1 MGPDVNPRDHY
12 GIDLELIVPD
22 ETPFPSQQG
31 ILRETGQYV
40 LERSGWGSLHQCPKD
55 VVCASRFAIP
65 LQAFPVVGVALRDRR
80 QLDQLDFERPC
91 LESRF
96 PSADEVEEKKQQRCL
111 FVRIGGPYLRT
122 SYLRGTVRWL
132 MDLVED
138 EGFARALA
146 MRVTDHITAVGVEA
160 MRRYD
165 LYDTGLFL
173 HDDMA
178 SNWGPMFSPRTFERV
193 LLPCYERMFGA
204 YRQAGAAHT
213 LFHCDGNVESI
224 LGMMLS
230 AGIDAIHPVEPKA
243 GMDVVRLRERYG
255 DRLTFIGGLDNAH
268 TLRTGTKKEVEAHV
282 MRTLSVGRD
291 GGLIVGSHSVGPDVP
306 VENYEPAWKLIH
318 RQPPSVWFHR
328 AVLVP
333 DHLWGHIAIGRRRK
347 APDIQWGMERQR

>member
-1 MGPDVNPRDHY
+1 MNSKERVLAALGFCKPDRMPTYDAFWPEFAEKWRQEKDLSPDVDPTDYY

-31 ILRETGQYV
+31 ILRHAGQYI

-65 LQAFPVVGVALRDRR
+65 LQAFPVVAVALQDRR
-80 QLDQLDFERPC
+80 QLEQLDSESPY

-96 PSADEVEEKKQQRCL
+96 PSADEVEEKKRQRCL
-111 FVRIGGPYLRT
+111 FVKTGGPYLQT
-122 SYLRGTVRWL
+122 SYLRGTVQWL

-146 MRVTDHITAVGVEA
+146 MRVTEHITALRLEA

-165 LYDTGLFL
+165 LYDTGLFF

-178 SNWGPMFSPRTFERV
+178 SNRGPMFSPHTLQRV

-204 YRQAGAAHT
+204 YRQAGAAHI
-213 LFHCDGNVESI
+213 LLHCDGNIESI
-224 LGMMLS
+224 LDMMLS

-255 DRLTFIGGLDNAH
+255 KRLTFIGGLDNAH
-268 TLRTGTKKEVEAHV
+268 TLRAGTKKEVEAHV
-282 MRTLSVGRD
+282 MRILSVGRD

-306 VENYEPAWKLIH
+306 VENYELAWRFIH
-318 RQPPSVWFHR
+318 R
-328 AVLVP
+328 
-333 DHLWGHIAIGRRRK
+333 
-347 APDIQWGMERQR
+347 